1 MSVMTEL
8 QVGLD
13 TRSYPIWIGAGILER
28 LAELLD
34 DRDFPRRLA
43 VVSNPVVAGLYAER
57 LAAGLTAA
65 GYRVERIIVP
75 EGEEHKNLDTYRQ
88 IMTSL
93 IEAGFDRQSGLI
105 ALGGGVIGDL
115 TGFVAA
121 TYLRGVPFIQVPT
134 SLLAQ
139 VDSSVGGKTGVN
151 HPLGKNL
158 IGAFYQ
164 PRAVLIDVE
173 TLTTLPAREFRAGMA
188 EVVKYGVIR
197 DRDFFDWLADAR
209 QRILQFDRDAL
220 VHLVEKSCQT
230 KADIVE
236 SDEKEKGLR
245 AILNYGHTFGHAV
258 ETLAGY
264 GEVRHGEAVAMGMK
278 VAAEIARRK
287 GYCRTDEVRSL
298 CELLR
303 MFKLPLAP
311 PEMALDELVAAMLR
325 DKKVQ
330 GGRLRLVLNVGIGD
344 CRIDEIDDPHSL
356 FAAVLSH

>member
-1 MSVMTEL
+1 MTEL

-34 DRDFPRRLA
+34 GRDFPRRLA
-43 VVSNPVVAGLYAER
+43 LVSNPVVADLYAER
-57 LAAGLTAA
+57 LGAGLEAA

-75 EGEEHKNLDTYRQ
+75 EGEEHKNLDTYRR

-93 IEAGFDRQSGLI
+93 IESGFDRRSGLI

-121 TYLRGVPFIQVPT
+121 TYLRGIPFLQVPT

-164 PRAVLIDVE
+164 PRGVLIDVD
-173 TLTTLPAREFRAGMA
+173 TLKTLPEREFHAGMA

-197 DRDFFDWLADAR
+197 DRAFFDWLDDSW
-209 QRILQFDRDAL
+209 QRILRHDREAL

-230 KADIVE
+230 KANIVE

-278 VAAEIARRK
+278 VAAEIAHRK
-287 GYCRTDEVRSL
+287 GCCSADEVRAV
-298 CELLR
+298 CDLLQKFR
-303 MFKLPLAP
+303 LPVAP
-311 PEMALDELVAAMLR
+311 PEFALDELMAAMLR

-330 GGRLRLVLNVGIGD
+330 DGRLRLVLNVGIGD
-344 CRIDEIDDPHSL
+344 CRIDEIDDPRSL